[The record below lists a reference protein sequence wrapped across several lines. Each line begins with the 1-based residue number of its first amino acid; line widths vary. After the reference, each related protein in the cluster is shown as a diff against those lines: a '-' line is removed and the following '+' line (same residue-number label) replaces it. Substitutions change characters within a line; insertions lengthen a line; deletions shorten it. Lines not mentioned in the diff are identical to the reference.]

1 MSEECKKEIEQEIS
15 RISCIKDKF
24 KQQEEFAKFF
34 HSNFWK
40 YVADE
45 VQSSYDNML
54 VVHQI

>member
-1 MSEECKKEIEQEIS
+1 MSEEYKRELSQEIE
-15 RISCIKDKF
+15 RISNISDKF

-45 VQSSYDNML
+45 VKASYDNIL